1 MGRRL
6 TLCKRRH
13 ADTFP
18 LTGETGLAHFCHSV
32 CGFLLFHLQ
41 SASSSALFPG
51 KCLPEH
57 SGTRGAEVTFRSA
70 SSSYRRRSAARLDGW
85 SLQEFGG
92 LLPIPKGDNP
102 IELLLLCMVSAAI
115 KGASRALAR
124 RPWSRDEV
132 CLLLG
137 NNNGG
142 EKRNGPMLRN
152 RLTVKRFIRHRRL
165 LPGTAS
171 GRSPVHAI
179 EHSTLRAAWKYA
191 YLFHAPVR
199 LTRHVE

>member
-92 LLPIPKGDNP
+92 LLPIPKGT
-102 IELLLLCMVSAAI
+102 IQSSCFFCVWFLLQSKGRRAHSR
-115 KGASRALAR
+115 GASGAVMRSVFCLGITTVAR
-124 RPWSRDEV
+124 NEMAR
-132 CLLLG
+132 C
-137 NNNGG
+137 
-142 EKRNGPMLRN
+142 
-152 RLTVKRFIRHRRL
+152 
-165 LPGTAS
+165 
-171 GRSPVHAI
+171 
-179 EHSTLRAAWKYA
+179 
-191 YLFHAPVR
+191 
-199 LTRHVE
+199 